1 MKYIQATKEINKYIK
16 KYPNARATKATIA
29 KRQIKGVNYADY
41 EIGIPLM
48 LEKEKYEFLAKQ
60 LKSYINICEQL
71 CYGYNHDRLFRA
83 LVKKLVLNFEDKYI
97 AHLIENYPLATM
109 SGCRFGTDT
118 MIDTRGN
125 FKTVEVNLGPPGG
138 PPESIKIEEI
148 YNKARFAISPETY
161 INHFIFSLDFYYR
174 KVCYAAGITQKP
186 FKKRHYVIVEN
197 AEWTPGNF
205 IYLDLLRENGM
216 NINIAPMDAF
226 KYNEKENTLTLKVD
240 DKNLQVDVV
249 ILYCHLQDDYREN
262 GDPGDLIKALHNK
275 AVFADT
281 SIFPIVVLASKSM
294 AGLISQMARDPN
306 NFWPK
311 RLMIKKSDLL
321 LVKDMF
327 PITHHWE
334 PSLFKKLENEG
345 LNKFRIIEFL
355 TSQKYIVKSTDSRY
369 FAGQGVFGADHKKGR
384 KGYAELVEN
393 LGHTVT
399 KVIMSQNNIKVL
411 QHLITNKFIFKY
423 STYAMGKNV
432 IDRKKAIVFQKKLYA
447 KLKNFSFVKD
457 NDVHKFIRIIA
468 VSLLEIMSE
477 IRPPKKTITTIV
489 SEIINY
495 VSTYLLLPY
504 VLQEKIISEIPY
516 ELRVSG
522 FIGDTIENHL
532 SIISSLK
539 PLSPNGKNRPLHVYI
554 PDKLPTFYKSLSRD
568 PLSKIIE
575 NHVDKNP
582 ISVKNIFSHL
592 KLKTNSSKF
601 LVLEHNNVKYLLS
614 KDIYL
619 RFDLITVLGNLLST
633 FSPKKQ
639 EKILRGA
646 FRSLANGGIIA
657 IELLDISKFK
667 ESLEEHGPVL
677 SKTTTLKD
685 HTYERLVKNYISNSS
700 SDSSYNK
707 INQITSSIVDNMYET
722 AREKKSIYVQSS
734 GNTLRNLKKIGF
746 VDIEVKNIYPDD
758 RHNDSK
764 DRLLVFARKILK

>member
-1 MKYIQATKEINKYIK
+1 MKYIQATKKINKYIK
-16 KYPNARATKATIA
+16 EYPNTRATKATMV

-41 EIGIPLM
+41 EIGTALM

-60 LKSYINICEQL
+60 LKSYIGICEQL
-71 CYGYNHDRLFRA
+71 CYGYDHDRLFRA

-97 AHLIENYPLATM
+97 TQLIEDYPLATM

-118 MIDTRGN
+118 MIDIKGN
-125 FKTVEVNLGPPGG
+125 FKAVEVNLGPPGG

-148 YNKARFAISPETY
+148 YNKTRFAISPETY
-161 INHFIFSLDFYYR
+161 ISHFMFSLDSYYR
-174 KVCYAAGITQKP
+174 KACYVTGITPKP

-205 IYLDLLRENGM
+205 IYLELLRKNGM
-216 NINIAPMDAF
+216 NINITPMDAL

-240 DKNLQVDVV
+240 DKNLQVDVA
-249 ILYCHLQDDYREN
+249 ILYCHLQDDYTDN

-306 NFWPK
+306 NFWSK

-327 PITHHWE
+327 PITYHWE

-345 LNKFRIIEFL
+345 LNRFRLIEFL
-355 TSQKYIVKSTDSRY
+355 VSRKYIVKSTDSRY
-369 FAGQGVFGADHKKGR
+369 FAGQGVFGTDHKKGR
-384 KGYAELVEN
+384 KGYPELVEN
-393 LGHTVT
+393 LERTVA

-411 QHLITNKFIFKY
+411 QNLITNKFIFKY

-432 IDRKKAIVFQKKLYA
+432 IDKKKVIVFQKKLHT
-447 KLKNFSFVKD
+447 KLKDFPFVKD

-468 VSLLEIMSE
+468 VSFLEAIST
-477 IRPPKKTITTIV
+477 ISPPEKTIITIMN
-489 SEIINY
+489 EIISY

-554 PDKLPTFYKSLSRD
+554 PDRLPTFYRSLSRD

-582 ISVKNIFSHL
+582 ISVNNIFSHL
-592 KLKTNSSKF
+592 KLKISFSKF
-601 LVLEHNNVKYLLS
+601 LVLEHSNVKDLLS
-614 KDIYL
+614 KDNYL
-619 RFDLITVLGNLLST
+619 RFDLITVLRNLLST

-639 EKILRGA
+639 EKILQGA
-646 FRSLANGGIIA
+646 FRSLADGGIIA
-657 IELLDISKFK
+657 IELIDIAKFRKSLK
-667 ESLEEHGPVL
+667 EYGSVL
-677 SKTTTLKD
+677 SRTTTLKD
-685 HTYERLVKNYISNSS
+685 HTYIRLVKKYISNSS
-700 SDSSYNK
+700 SDFSYHK
-707 INQITSSIVDNMYET
+707 INQITSNIVDNVYET
-722 AREKKSIYVQSS
+722 AREKKSLYLQSS
-734 GNTLRNLKKIGF
+734 ENTLRNLKKIGF
-746 VDIEVKNIYPDD
+746 VDIEVKNIYPDG
-758 RHNDSK
+758 RHNDLK
-764 DRLLVFARKILK
+764 DRLLFFARKVLK